1 MLCIGLWWDRHFTED
16 LPEIAWVEVKSKTFC
31 IGCLL
36 SVTAERMLLHSIS
49 RRISAF
55 LFSFGADVKV
65 SAMPSANG
73 QKEPGV
79 FHGRMN
85 FFRSHLISCELKIMK
100 FWWDRSAKWGREQKQ
115 SLSSCIALDSSPLS
129 TFVVFILI
137 PALPQIS
144 CQTFS

>member
-1 MLCIGLWWDRHFTED
+1 MLCIGLWWDWCFTED
-16 LPEIAWVEVKSKTFC
+16 LPEIAWAEVKSKTFC